1 MKIINITRII
11 SLILV
16 ISTTIIGLT
25 KDLPIETTKAIMTI
39 SINQK
44 LIELMEKL
52 K

>member
-1 MKIINITRII
+1 MKFINITRII
-11 SLILV
+11 SLILT
-16 ISTTIIGLT
+16 IMITIIGVT
-25 KDLPIETTKAIMTI
+25 KDLPIEATIAIMAI

>member
-11 SLILV
+11 SFIITIMTILV
-16 ISTTIIGLT
+16 GVA
-25 KDLPIETTKAIMTI
+25 KNLPIETTIAIMTI

-44 LIELMEKL
+44 LIELMEKF

>member
-1 MKIINITRII
+1 MKFINITRII
-11 SLILV
+11 SLILT
-16 ISTTIIGLT
+16 IMITIIGVT
-25 KDLPIETTKAIMTI
+25 KDLPIEGTIAIMTI

>member
-11 SLILV
+11 SFIITIMIILV
-16 ISTTIIGLT
+16 GVA
-25 KDLPIETTKAIMTI
+25 KNLPIETTIAIMTI

>member
-11 SLILV
+11 SLILS
-16 ISTTIIGLT
+16 ISTAIIGLT
-25 KDLPIETTKAIMTI
+25 KDLPIETTIAIMTI